1 MAGMRDRVAEH
12 PPFNYLAGLMMHILT
27 MKQAQKSLKQVVEDV
42 CRDHE
47 PTIVVRW
54 RGSSVVILPLS
65 GYNGLQEAIYLL
77 GSTANAQRLRKSIA
91 QLKLSHHR
99 HT

>member
-1 MAGMRDRVAEH
+1 
-12 PPFNYLAGLMMHILT
+12 MHALT
-27 MKQAQKSLKQVVEDV
+27 MKQARKSLKQVVADV

-47 PTIVVRW
+47 PTIIVRR
-54 RGSSVVILPLS
+54 RGIPVVILPLS
-65 GYNGLQEAIYLL
+65 DYNGLQETIYLL

-91 QLKLSHHR
+91 QLKLSHR

>member
-1 MAGMRDRVAEH
+1 MQV
-12 PPFNYLAGLMMHILT
+12 LT
-27 MKQAQKSLKQVVEDV
+27 VRQARKTLKQVLEDV

-47 PTIVVRW
+47 PTIIVR
-54 RGSSVVILPLS
+54 RRASPVVILPLS
-65 GYNGLQEAIYLL
+65 DDNGLQETVYLL
-77 GSTANAQRLRKSIA
+77 GSTANTQRLKKSIA

>member
-1 MAGMRDRVAEH
+1 MTSLAGL
-12 PPFNYLAGLMMHILT
+12 PFNCLAGLMMHVLT
-27 MKQAQKSLKQVVEDV
+27 MKQARKSLKQVVEDV

-47 PTIVVRW
+47 PTTIVRR
-54 RGSSVVILPLS
+54 RGSPVVILSLS
-65 GYNGLQEAIYLL
+65 DYNGLQETIYLL
-77 GSTANAQRLRKSIA
+77 GSTANAQRLKKSIA